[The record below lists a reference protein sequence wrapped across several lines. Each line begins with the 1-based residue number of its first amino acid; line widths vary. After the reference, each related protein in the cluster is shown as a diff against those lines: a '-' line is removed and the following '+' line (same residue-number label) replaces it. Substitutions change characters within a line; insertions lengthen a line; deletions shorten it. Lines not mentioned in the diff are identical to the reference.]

1 MVELLIAHG
10 QAAAGAAD
18 PTLDTDQLVTRLG
31 VRGYAPD
38 RVLVNVYLGQL
49 ARQGYVRT
57 APSTPGG
64 VRGLF
69 RVRPQAAS
77 GLGSFGPGWHG
88 RSVCI
93 VDGRRRPRGRSTA
106 PRSVPPEPGGVLRG

>member
-1 MVELLIAHG
+1 MSSDDLYRGLVELLIAHG
-10 QAAAGAAD
+10 LGTVGVAD

-57 APSTPGG
+57 TSTTPGTF
-64 VRGLF
+64 VVHEIL
-69 RVRPQAAS
+69 
-77 GLGSFGPGWHG
+77 
-88 RSVCI
+88 
-93 VDGRRRPRGRSTA
+93 
-106 PRSVPPEPGGVLRG
+106 VPALQRLL